1 MVRRS
6 NRGKTVKKSSTRS
19 GNKKGGSFGA
29 LMSQLAAPIVLFSA
43 NHLYGKN
50 KSTRRHRKTGAR
62 NQKHY
67 KKSMRR
73 SRRYRSRSRR

>member
-1 MVRRS
+1 MGLHRKG
-6 NRGKTVKKSSTRS
+6 GKTVKKRSSRN
-19 GNKKGGSFGA
+19 NKKGGSFGA

-67 KKSMRR
+67 KKSMMR